1 MLSQTLPTPPSGY
14 FQSPV
19 GIIAVYDDGEFV
31 TALDIVPQHCA
42 APRPSRLTSET
53 VRQLRGY
60 FSQRAF
66 CFDLPLKLAG
76 TPYQQRVWQALG
88 AIPYGEVRRYG
99 ELAMALGSSARAI
112 GGACRANPLPLIIP
126 CHRVVASNG
135 IGGYSGETGGTVL
148 DVKRWLL
155 DYEQARW

>member
-1 MLSQTLPTPPSGY
+1 MPS
-14 FQSPV
+14 
-19 GIIAVYDDGEFV
+19 
-31 TALDIVPQHCA
+31 
-42 APRPSRLTSET
+42 PSRSRKREMASAKDGWAI
-53 VRQLRGY
+53 Q
-60 FSQRAF
+60 
-66 CFDLPLKLAG
+66 
-76 TPYQQRVWQALG
+76 WALG
-88 AIPYGEVRRYG
+88 VTT
-99 ELAMALGSSARAI
+99 GSSARAI